1 MIHDKRISQYVRSGF
16 TIIELVVTI
25 GVIAILVT
33 LSLVAVQYA
42 LESSRRISC
51 QNNLRQIAMSCQN
64 YETRWR
70 SFQPGCGKI
79 PTYHFGPWVPILAD
93 LEVVLDSAKI
103 MKTQIN
109 IQGMPK
115 FDFEDVRPRVLVC
128 PSDEGRGIN
137 YRVNMGSEPYPT
149 RVGGSLKVGDGAYV
163 AFESVR
169 LSEFTDGLSN
179 TALVSERL
187 QGKGRQSRA
196 SVYFFGQYFPNA
208 DEACEVMRGDIFV
221 RDRND
226 WAGGSWAVGGFLH
239 SWYTHI
245 DTPNAPR
252 DGFFTDGDFT
262 PTYSAALQ
270 GAVGTSSNHGSGIN
284 VSFADGSVSFVDSSV
299 DRNLWREIGTKSGG
313 R

>member
-1 MIHDKRISQYVRSGF
+1 MIQAREIARYARNGL
-16 TIIELVVTI
+16 TIIELIVAI
-25 GVIAILVT
+25 GVTAILVAM
-33 LSLVAVQYA
+33 SLVGVQYA

-51 QNNLRQIAMSCQN
+51 QNNLRQIAMACQN

-70 SFQPGCGKI
+70 SFQPGCGRI
-79 PTYHFGPWVPILAD
+79 PTYQFGPWVPILAD

-103 MKTQIN
+103 MKTQMN
-109 IQGMPK
+109 VQGMPK
-115 FDFEDVRPRVLVC
+115 FDFDDVRPRVLVC
-128 PSDEGRGIN
+128 PSDGGQGIN

-149 RVGGSLKVGDGAYV
+149 RVGSLKIGDGAYV
-163 AFESVR
+163 AYESVR

-179 TALVSERL
+179 TALVAERL
-187 QGKGRQSRA
+187 QGKGSKSRA

-208 DEACEVMRGDIFV
+208 DEACEAMRSDISV

-239 SWYTHI
+239 SWYSHI

-252 DGFFTDGDFT
+252 DGFFTNGDFT
-262 PTYSAALQ
+262 PTYFAALQ
-270 GAVGTSSNHGSGIN
+270 GAIGTSSYHGGGIN

-299 DRNLWREIGTKSGG
+299 DRSLWRQLGTKSEG